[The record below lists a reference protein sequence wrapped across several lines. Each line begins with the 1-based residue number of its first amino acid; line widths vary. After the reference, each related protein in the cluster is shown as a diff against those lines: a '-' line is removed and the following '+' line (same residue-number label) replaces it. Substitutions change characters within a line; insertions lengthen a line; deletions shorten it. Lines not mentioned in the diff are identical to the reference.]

1 MLVYVPA
8 AAAIAALVSVAS
20 VRLKRR
26 RNQWSKLRC
35 CVDPLTPQDAE
46 FLLRLVTNKND
57 SADRIAEKLVRLFSI
72 FTPRESSLQSMSM
85 CVDTPHSIGG
95 TRDFAVCTV
104 YGSMTS
110 ALMSS
115 DVTSSN
121 AVKKSTSFPRY
132 APPDTSRSCL

>member
-8 AAAIAALVSVAS
+8 AAAIAALVTVTS
-20 VRLKRR
+20 VRRKARRHKR
-26 RNQWSKLRC
+26 SKLRC

-46 FLLRLVTNKND
+46 LLVRLVTHKND
-57 SADRIAEKLVRLFSI
+57 PADRIAEKLVRLFSV

-85 CVDTPHSIGG
+85 CADTPHSFGG
-95 TRDFAVCTV
+95 THDFAVCTV

-115 DVTSSN
+115 DVTLSN
-121 AVKKSTSFPRY
+121 AIKKSVSFPRY
-132 APPDTSRSCL
+132 APTDTSRSCP